1 MTRDQKPSSQQQTS
15 TRKTILVVE
24 DDSAIGTF
32 LLEAIAQETPY
43 YPLLVPDA
51 FEALKAMQGI
61 RPNLILLDYYLP
73 RMNGIELYDRLQAT
87 PECANIPVILLTTNL
102 DKRLEEIAE
111 RNLLGL
117 SKPVDLDDLLD
128 TIVKA
133 LA

>member
-1 MTRDQKPSSQQQTS
+1 MTCDQKPSSQQQTS

-51 FEALKAMQGI
+51 FEALKAIQGI

-111 RNLLGL
+111 RNLIGL
-117 SKPVDLDDLLD
+117 SKPVDLDDLVD

>member
-1 MTRDQKPSSQQQTS
+1 MTRDQKPSFQQQTS

-51 FEALKAMQGI
+51 FEALKAIQGI

-111 RNLLGL
+111 RNLIGL
-117 SKPVDLDDLLD
+117 SKPVDLDDLVD

>member
-1 MTRDQKPSSQQQTS
+1 MTRDQEPSSQQQAF
-15 TRKTILVVE
+15 TRKTILIVE
-24 DDSAIGTF
+24 DDTAIGTF

-61 RPNLILLDYYLP
+61 KPNLILLDYYLP
-73 RMNGIELYDRLQAT
+73 KMNGIELYDQLQAIPGCT
-87 PECANIPVILLTTNL
+87 NIPVILLTTNL

-128 TIVKA
+128 TIEKA

>member
-1 MTRDQKPSSQQQTS
+1 MTHDQKPSSQQQTS

-51 FEALKAMQGI
+51 FEALKAVQGI
-61 RPNLILLDYYLP
+61 KPNLILLDYYLP
-73 RMNGIELYDRLQAT
+73 RMNGIELYDQLQAT

-102 DKRLEEIAE
+102 DKRQEEIE
-111 RNLLGL
+111 KRNLLGL

-128 TIVKA
+128 TIEKA
-133 LA
+133 LS

>member
-1 MTRDQKPSSQQQTS
+1 MTHDQKPSSQQQTS

-32 LLEAIAQETPY
+32 LLEAITQETPY

-51 FEALKAMQGI
+51 FEALKAVQGI
-61 RPNLILLDYYLP
+61 KPNLILLDYYLP
-73 RMNGIELYDRLQAT
+73 RMNGIELYDQLQAT

-102 DKRLEEIAE
+102 DKRQEEIE
-111 RNLLGL
+111 KRNLLGL

-128 TIVKA
+128 TIEKA
-133 LA
+133 LS

>member
-32 LLEAIAQETPY
+32 LLEAIAQEKPY
-43 YPLLVPDA
+43 YPLLVTDA

-73 RMNGIELYDRLQAT
+73 RMNGIELYDQLQAT

-102 DKRLEEIAE
+102 DKRQEEIE
-111 RNLLGL
+111 KRNLLGL
-117 SKPVDLDDLLD
+117 SKPVDLDDLLN
-128 TIVKA
+128 TIEKA

>member
-32 LLEAIAQETPY
+32 LLEAIEQETPY

-51 FEALKAMQGI
+51 FEALKAIQGI

>member
-1 MTRDQKPSSQQQTS
+1 MTHDQKPSSQQQTS

-43 YPLLVPDA
+43 YPLLVTDA

-73 RMNGIELYDRLQAT
+73 RMNGIELYDQLQAT

-102 DKRLEEIAE
+102 DKRQEEIE
-111 RNLLGL
+111 KRNLLGL

-128 TIVKA
+128 TIEKA

>member
-51 FEALKAMQGI
+51 FEALKAIQGI

-128 TIVKA
+128 TIVNA

>member
-73 RMNGIELYDRLQAT
+73 KMNGIELYDRLQAI
-87 PECANIPVILLTTNL
+87 PDCANIPVILLTTNL

-117 SKPVDLDDLLD
+117 SKPVDLDDLLN
-128 TIVKA
+128 TIEKA

>member
-73 RMNGIELYDRLQAT
+73 KMNGIELYDQLQAT

-102 DKRLEEIAE
+102 DKRLEEIVE

-128 TIVKA
+128 TIEKA

>member
-1 MTRDQKPSSQQQTS
+1 MTRDQKPSFQQQTS

-51 FEALKAMQGI
+51 FEALKAIQGI

-128 TIVKA
+128 TIVNA